1 MIHYNQIN
9 HDKNKECFILTYNH
23 ISIDE
28 LNWIEAYWERG
39 EKVAFIAQKLNRSLQ
54 TIYNVINFLKQ
65 GRTVQEYYTRYCNN
79 KKRCG
84 AKKKCYH
91 KKM

>member
-1 MIHYNQIN
+1 M
-9 HDKNKECFILTYNH
+9 TYNH

-65 GRTVQEYYTRYCNN
+65 GHTVQEYYTRYCNN